1 MTLVDP
7 KPVVLEIARP
17 AKSPSSD
24 EDEIIIINQGYP
36 TEQDEITI
44 NDEVYNV
51 SGMMRVTKDGS
62 VYAGN
67 STDDPRDLSCKCW
80 FVYSVRTY
88 TATTYVAT
96 AC

>member
-24 EDEIIIINQGYP
+24 KVIIINQGYP

-67 STDDPRDLSCKCW
+67 ITDDPRDLSCKC
-80 FVYSVRTY
+80 SVRTY
-88 TATTYVAT
+88 SYSYYVAT